1 MQQYLSNLRN
11 NIENEERYNGFTGLA
26 NLNSSPRNQ
35 SSLEIVKHLEEVSN
49 KFYDIFPSYESL
61 KDLKVS
67 EHDENVISSQK

>member
-1 MQQYLSNLRN
+1 M
-11 NIENEERYNGFTGLA
+11 A

-67 EHDENVISSQK
+67 EHDENVVSSQK